1 MPHTPIRS
9 HVERPARPCSPTTTI
24 MPQFSNQVISLSSSI
39 YQKRTAPDQVPR
51 LCPVYV
57 MQQLTAIVLPFAGRP
72 IDREGSHRV

>member
-1 MPHTPIRS
+1 
-9 HVERPARPCSPTTTI
+9 

-72 IDREGSHRV
+72 IDWKGSYGV